1 MRDARGSARFGWAGW
16 RNGTQSCQTGEQTMN
31 EPQSRIPDATEAGV
45 MHGLGISAFRR
56 GNVETALKFMALA
69 CALPEAPADWHRNH
83 AEILDQCGNSEEAE
97 AAARRAL
104 ARDPNYA
111 EAWETLGTILV
122 RRRKHEEGC
131 VCYQKAVEIKPE
143 FVQALNNLAVT
154 LNFLGRNQVAMA
166 HYRQVSQLS
175 PDNLEIQL
183 NFATLLGDLDC
194 PREGLEIVLKVANR
208 RPNSARAHT
217 LAKEFRRRLKRQAKS
232 ERKKNTSAR
241 CLALS

>member
-1 MRDARGSARFGWAGW
+1 MMD
-16 RNGTQSCQTGEQTMN
+16 
-31 EPQSRIPDATEAGV
+31 EPQWRTPSAAEAGV

-69 CALPEAPADWHRNH
+69 CAYQDAPADWHRNY

-97 AAARRAL
+97 AEARRAL
-104 ARDPNYA
+104 GRDPNYA

-122 RRRKHEEGC
+122 RRNKHEEGC

-154 LNFLGRNQVAMA
+154 LNFLGRNQAAMT
-166 HYRQVSQLS
+166 HYKQVSRLS

-183 NFATLLGDLDC
+183 NFATLLGELNHY
-194 PREGLEIVLKVANR
+194 REGLDIVLKAANR
-208 RPNSARAHT
+208 HPNSVRAHT
-217 LAKEFRRRLKRQAKS
+217 LAKEFRRKLKRQTKS

-241 CLALS
+241 CTLAIT